1 MKNKIFTV
9 AIFFIVLICYPF
21 IISAEDSAGG
31 EYFHQEGIASWY
43 GTEFD
48 GRPTASGELFDSS
61 LFTAAHPSL
70 PFGTL
75 LNVINQH
82 NNKLVVVRVNDRGP
96 FVSARIIDISMAAA
110 RELDMITTG
119 TAPVMIQ
126 SIEKLIPRSPSD
138 KPIIQMPDIAQPVEP
153 KSPAPPIVHAEKQ
166 PLQAVTPSPE
176 PAPAADHAPVT
187 AHVTPQPRDKS
198 PEETVPAPET
208 AQTTPQPESQPHEHE
223 QAAPAVAPV
232 TVTLQ
237 PAPAIPP
244 PAPAQ
249 AVAVQPASPPP
260 AAAPAPAAAQPASP
274 PPAAVPAP
282 AAPAATPQRR
292 PAQAAYSSPA
302 TLIPNITPV
311 SGKKYKLQVGAYRL
325 SQNAYATHEK
335 LKNAGLNPAYEQY
348 GDITRVILPGISGN
362 EVNSILRILGSA
374 GFNEALIR
382 EER

>member
-249 AVAVQPASPPP
+249 A
-260 AAAPAPAAAQPASP
+260 
-274 PPAAVPAP
+274 
-282 AAPAATPQRR
+282 
-292 PAQAAYSSPA
+292 AYSSPA